1 MSGFLSSPQPVVAS
15 RPARRFTVAQANRAL
30 PLVSRIVADVVK
42 THDRAMALQ
51 ARAEPPAGK
60 RPKDRADNRADD
72 RVDHRAKAAA
82 PSCHAELDAAM
93 DRLQD
98 YVAELAEVGCE
109 LKDYRTGLVDFVGR
123 HQGRD
128 VLLCWRLGEDRVGYW
143 HELNAGVA
151 GRKPVSVLDERG

>member
-1 MSGFLSSPQPVVAS
+1 MPGPLSSP
-15 RPARRFTVAQANRAL
+15 RPLAPTSAHARRFTVAQANRTL
-30 PLVSRIVADVVK
+30 PLVSRIAGDIVR
-42 THDRAMALQ
+42 THDRAMTLQ
-51 ARAEPPAGK
+51 AGIEAVNGDTPTG
-60 RPKDRADNRADD
+60 
-72 RVDHRAKAAA
+72 HKASA
-82 PSCHAELDAAM
+82 PLHAELDGVM

-98 YVAELAEVGCE
+98 FVAELAEIGCE

-143 HELNAGVA
+143 HELNAGFA

>member
-1 MSGFLSSPQPVVAS
+1 MPGPISSPR
-15 RPARRFTVAQANRAL
+15 RPAPTTHARRFTVAQANRTL
-30 PLVSRIVADVVK
+30 PLVSRVAGDIVR
-42 THDRAMALQ
+42 THELAMSLQ
-51 ARAEPPAGK
+51 AQIEAVNGDTPTGRTT
-60 RPKDRADNRADD
+60 
-72 RVDHRAKAAA
+72 AA
-82 PSCHAELDAAM
+82 PLHKRLDAAM

-98 YVAELAEVGCE
+98 YVAELATVGCE

-143 HELNAGVA
+143 HETTAGFA

>member
-1 MSGFLSSPQPVVAS
+1 MPRPVSPSSRPSTPA
-15 RPARRFTVAQANRAL
+15 RPARRFTLAQANRAL
-30 PLVSRIVADVVK
+30 PLVARIVADVVK

-51 ARAEPPAGK
+51 AAADAG
-60 RPKDRADNRADD
+60 RGTTP
-72 RVDHRAKAAA
+72 AAA
-82 PSCHAELDAAM
+82 HRDLDAAM

-98 YVAELAEVGCE
+98 YVAELTEIGCE

-128 VLLCWRLGEDRVGYW
+128 VLLCWRLGEDRVGFW

-151 GRKPVSVLDERG
+151 GRRPVSQLDERG